1 MLVNKIKSGPSR
13 EILVEVGRAFVEY
26 IYTGKLD
33 KDIIEKE
40 VISFLELGD
49 KYQVAVLK
57 ELAEEELDGQPAQEG
72 KHGGAAGHH

>member
-1 MLVNKIKSGPSR
+1 M
-13 EILVEVGRAFVEY
+13 VEVGRAFVEY